1 VLGKTISHYKVI
13 EKIGQGGM
21 GEVYRAT
28 DTKLNR
34 DVALKILPEQ
44 FASDSQ
50 RMGRFQREAEVLA
63 SLDHPNIGQIYG
75 IEDAGQ
81 TKALVLQLIEGPT
94 LAERIAQ
101 GPIPV
106 EEALKIALQMAE
118 GLEAAHEKG
127 VIHRDLK
134 PANVKITPEGQVKI
148 LDFGL
153 AKALEGETPAS
164 SLSQSPTLTNAAT
177 QAGVILG
184 TAAYMSPEQAQGE
197 ATDRRAD
204 VWAFGVVLFE
214 MLTGRQTWGGRTVT
228 DVIAALVAREPEWNS
243 LPPNLHPRLRLLLE
257 RCLEKEPKDR
267 YQGVGDARVDIQT
280 VLADPGGVLVQP
292 TGDVVQAAPRRI
304 LPWVSAAVVLTAVI
318 AGIAVWNLRPNLP
331 LESSLVRRFSHV
343 LTTDER
349 ITDADRQVVALSPD
363 GSRLVYSAN
372 EQLYMR
378 TMDALESNPISGT
391 DEEAEGPFFSP
402 DGQWIAYFSITDSQL
417 KKIALSG
424 GAPVT
429 IWDTPDNENFG
440 ARWGE
445 DDMIVFGRPEG
456 ILRVSA
462 NGGTPVLIVE
472 AEAGEQVYGPQV
484 LPGGEWVLFTAT
496 TAAGP
501 TRWDEALIVVQSLES
516 GERKVLWEGGSD
528 ARYLPTGHLV
538 YALERVLY
546 AIGFDVDSLE
556 VVGGPVSLIEGI
568 VRAPDPA
575 VQTATANFSF
585 SDGGSLV
592 YLSGGVAMSVLRT
605 LALVDRNG
613 GVNALNVPPKQY
625 LSPRLSPDGKAL
637 VVQSVEDSENVL
649 WVYDLTGDTAI
660 RQLTFEG
667 NNQRPVWTPDSQ
679 RITFSSDRD
688 GTMSLY
694 WMPADGSGVAER
706 LTTAEEGTRHR
717 MWSWSADGELLVF
730 TVIRDLQGAR
740 EIWTLSVD
748 DGETR
753 SLYDPPGTSYF
764 GAELS
769 PNGEWLAYG
778 VGPTGAGDGDI
789 YVEPFP
795 PTGARHRI
803 SQDGGYYPLWSP
815 EGSELFYR
823 PGARSGERGLRS
835 VDIVTEP
842 AFAFSNEQTL
852 PVEGFNVVVGYRDYD
867 MSPDGERLLMVFP
880 ADQANSG
887 EASRPQ
893 INIVLNWFEELKE
906 RVPVP

>member
-1 VLGKTISHYKVI
+1 MLGKTISHYKVL

-34 DVALKILPEQ
+34 DVALKILPQQ
-44 FASDSQ
+44 FASDTQ

-94 LAERIAQ
+94 LADRIAQ

-153 AKALEGETPAS
+153 AKALEGETPDS

-184 TAAYMSPEQAQGE
+184 TAAYMSTEQARGE
-197 ATDRRAD
+197 NTDQRAD

-214 MLTGRQTWGGRTVT
+214 MLTGRRTFEGRTVS
-228 DVIAALVAREPEWNS
+228 DVLAAVLAKEPQWNS
-243 LPPNLHPRLRLLLE
+243 LPDNLHPRLRQLLE
-257 RCLEKEPKDR
+257 RCLAKELRDR
-267 YQGVGDARVDIQT
+267 YTGVGDPRVDIQT
-280 VLADPGGVLVQP
+280 VLADPGGVLAQP
-292 TGDVVQAAPRRI
+292 VAEVAQAAPRSKLPWLVCVLGIIIAGVAVWVLRAPDPGLVSRFEFI
-304 LPWVSAAVVLTAVI
+304 LPEGQSFT
-318 AGIAVWNLRPNLP
+318 
-331 LESSLVRRFSHV
+331 SLGEH
-343 LTTDER
+343 
-349 ITDADRQVVALSPD
+349 VVAVSPD
-363 GSRLVYSAN
+363 GSAFVYAADR
-372 EQLYMR
+372 QLYIR
-378 TMDALESNPISGT
+378 RMDSLGSTPIPGT
-391 DEEAEGPFFSP
+391 AVNARAPFFSF
-402 DGQWIAYFSITDSQL
+402 DGQWVGFNNRIDGDL
-417 KKIALSG
+417 KKIHVSG
-424 GAPVT
+424 GAPVSLTEMERPWGVSWGVDDT
-429 IWDTPDNENFG
+429 IVYGQSN
-440 ARWGE
+440 
-445 DDMIVFGRPEG
+445 G
-456 ILRVSA
+456 IFRVSA
-462 NGGTPVLIVE
+462 NGGIPELIVE
-472 AEAGEQVYGPQV
+472 SEAGEQVHGPQV

-496 TAAGP
+496 RATGD
-501 TRWDEALIVVQSLES
+501 TRWDEAQIVAQSLES
-516 GERKVLWEGGSD
+516 GERKLLWEGSSD
-528 ARYLPTGHLV
+528 ARYVPTGHLV
-538 YALERVLY
+538 YAFEDVLF
-546 AIGFDVDSLE
+546 ALPFDLASLE
-556 VVGGPVSLIEGI
+556 VSGGPVPVVEG
-568 VRAPDPA
+568 VRRAVDP
-575 VQTATANFSF
+575 QSNTASANYGF
-585 SDGGSLV
+585 SDRGTLIFIPGTA
-592 YLSGGVAMSVLRT
+592 AMTQIRV
-605 LALVDRNG
+605 LALVDRDG
-613 GVNALNVPPKQY
+613 LVERLNTPPKQY
-625 LSPRLSPDGKAL
+625 LSPRLSPDGQTL
-637 VVQSVEDSENVL
+637 VVQSVEESENVI

-660 RQLTFEG
+660 QQLTFEG
-667 NNQRPVWTPDSQ
+667 NNHRPVWTPDGQ

-706 LTTAEEGTRHR
+706 LTTAEEGISHW
-717 MWSWSADGELLVF
+717 MGSWSPDGELLVF
-730 TVIRDLQGAR
+730 IVQENTDQD
-740 EIWTLSVD
+740 IWTMSVD
-748 DGETR
+748 DRETQ
-753 SLYDPPGTSYF
+753 SLYDTPGTVYI

-778 VGPTGAGDGDI
+778 AGPTPGEADI

-795 PTGARHRI
+795 PTGARRRI
-803 SQDGGYYPLWSP
+803 SQDRGYYPLWSP

-823 PGARSGERGLRS
+823 QVVGTAGLTLRS

-852 PVEGFNVVVGYRDYD
+852 PVEGFNVVLGYRDYD

-880 ADQANSG
+880 ADQPDSG
-887 EASRPQ
+887 DPARLQ
-893 INIVLNWFEELKE
+893 VNIVLNWFEELKE